1 MRLYLI
7 RHAVTPET
15 GKRLSSLD
23 PDISLS
29 AAGQAMA
36 KELGKHL
43 SPIQFDAIYS
53 SPVQRCRETASAV
66 ATGRKLR
73 VRSDKA
79 FTEADFGTWLG
90 RPLRSLYKL
99 KAWQELMT
107 SASRFRFPEG
117 ETLEEVQR
125 RSVAG
130 VERLAVQHKNST
142 IAVATHADVI
152 RVVLA
157 HYLGMPLDLVHR
169 LDAGPA
175 SVSVIDLHPSG
186 PVQVPMMNHMG
197 DPGRWR

>member
-29 AAGQAMA
+29 VAGQAMA
-36 KELGKHL
+36 KDLGTHL
-43 SPIQFDAIYS
+43 SPIQLDAIYS

-66 ATGRKLR
+66 ATGRGLR
-73 VRSDKA
+73 VRIDKA

-107 SASRFRFPEG
+107 SASRFRFPDG

-130 VERLAVQHKNST
+130 VEQLADKHKDST
-142 IAVATHADVI
+142 IALATHADVI

-169 LDAGPA
+169 LDAGAA
-175 SVSVIDLHPSG
+175 SVSVVDLHPSG
-186 PVQVPMMNHMG
+186 PVQVPIINHVV
-197 DPGRWR
+197 DAGRWR